1 MYDYI
6 KWIIIKLYICIIFN
20 PGILAYGQQ
29 NHSNRTDNGQ
39 SIVLYISTKQLEFTP
54 ETYKLLAGFVQESD
68 SLGLIYEELARAVAI
83 KLGNF
88 CIKLLSEKMSIT
100 PVIFLNSIPTAA
112 QYWMENRYNNNFE
125 VTDFQLLIDNKNI
138 NFLISIDTFRLHIEP
153 RSYILAESNQLRHQK
168 RNVKILH
175 VCLRKY
181 NLLDLNTPAE
191 MFCLYYDEDQTI
203 TPPFPISENL
213 TAAQQ
218 LFSLVLGT
226 LFKKVLATNK

>member
-1 MYDYI
+1 MYHYF
-6 KWIIIKLYICIIFN
+6 KWIIIKLYICAIFN
-20 PGILAYGQQ
+20 NGILAYGQQ
-29 NHSNRTDNGQ
+29 SHSNHTDIGQ
-39 SIVLYISTKQLEFTP
+39 GIVLYISTKQLEFTP

-88 CIKLLSEKMSIT
+88 CIKLLSEKMGIT
-100 PVIFLNSIPTAA
+100 PVIFLNSIPKAT
-112 QYWMENRYNNNFE
+112 QYWMENRYNKFQ
-125 VTDFQLLIDNKNI
+125 VDDFQLLIDNKNI
-138 NFLISIDTFRLHIEP
+138 NFLISIDTFRLRIEP

-181 NLLDLNTPAE
+181 NLLDLNIPAE
-191 MFCLYYDEDQTI
+191 MFCLYYDEDYAI
-203 TPPFPISENL
+203 TPPFPIAENL

-226 LFKKVLATNK
+226 LFKKVWAANK